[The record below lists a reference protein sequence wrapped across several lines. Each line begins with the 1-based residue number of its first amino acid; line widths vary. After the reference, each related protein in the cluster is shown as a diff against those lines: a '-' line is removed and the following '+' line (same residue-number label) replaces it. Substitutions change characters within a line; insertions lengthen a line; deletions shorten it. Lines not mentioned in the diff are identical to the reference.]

1 MFVTNPIGIIG
12 EQEAAKI
19 LKEKGFRIIETN
31 WRMGHLE
38 VDLIAENKKDI
49 IFVEVKARTTTF
61 GNKMPEEYVDLL
73 KRKRIIAAANAYIK
87 YRQIEKNPPAINR
100 RVFIYVSTLLQ

>member
-19 LKEKGFRIIETN
+19 LNKKGYRIIETN

-61 GNKMPEEYVDLL
+61 GEKMPEE
-73 KRKRIIAAANAYIK
+73 NASL
-87 YRQIEKNPPAINR
+87 PPQMHISNIDR
-100 RVFIYVSTLLQ
+100 